1 VFRRRETL
9 TFGRLVFP
17 VISCSRKRSSRAR
30 ETPTFEKTEKNTCSL
45 ARSIYRKS
53 RPRPNPFW
61 IYKKNTR
68 HAAAKCVFLCDARM
82 MLPVE
87 ENDCSDK
94 SNPLGKVSSRA
105 GETTFFKALENSKRV
120 NCRLVETKHLL
131 LSSLEYKFSV

>member
-1 VFRRRETL
+1 VHAKHPL
-9 TFGRLVFP
+9 LKK
-17 VISCSRKRSSRAR
+17 RKKTRAA
-30 ETPTFEKTEKNTCSL
+30 SL
-45 ARSIYRKS
+45 APSTAKAVPGQIHFGFTKKIRATLQ
-53 RPRPNPFW
+53 PNAFFW
-61 IYKKNTR
+61 
-68 HAAAKCVFLCDARM
+68 CDARM